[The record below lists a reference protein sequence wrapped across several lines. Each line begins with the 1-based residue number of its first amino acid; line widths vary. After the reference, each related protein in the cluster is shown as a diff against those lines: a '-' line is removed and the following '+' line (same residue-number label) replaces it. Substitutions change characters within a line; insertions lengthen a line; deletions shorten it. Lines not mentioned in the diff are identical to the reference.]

1 MKNTFRLLLL
11 LPITISLSFLS
22 GCDSNE
28 ASSPSSSEQIE
39 EQGCAF
45 CKQLPVATFEKLDD
59 LSHHSPTTFKEDS
72 VVIDTLNICDG
83 VIRHTYSFTTNK
95 NLNSA
100 VVVTEIDL
108 SKASIAAGS
117 KNNSVLSLEK
127 ATPIEQAE
135 AFMNDNLGYQVVAAI
150 NADFFGGSSPVN
162 AFVKDSVI
170 LKDGHNDKGI
180 YDYTNLDADIPASM
194 PMLFG
199 VSGQCAQIAPIVK
212 NQTVEQTIKS
222 KLFCEVKITKENQT
236 TLLTNDVIFNDSN
249 GSKTKVNLITS
260 PECEGMALAG
270 SKVLNVKKHPT
281 DSTRLHGEVEFI
293 QDILSNSTYI
303 ANEEYFYV
311 IIPEGVNV
319 EVNKGDVISYNI
331 NSEDKTWEYY
341 DTIIG
346 CRQALVIDGNIPE
359 TVSKENSNG
368 AQSTNIPRTAIGV
381 MPNGNV
387 ALFSV
392 ESLYYGKKSSSDS
405 DPHGLSLP
413 ELADFMR
420 YFGVYNGA
428 NFDGGGST
436 QLISLNPTTNELEV
450 VVRSSDYG
458 TSTLSNSRSVINT
471 LLVYIKG
478 E

>member
-1 MKNTFRLLLL
+1 MKNNFKYLLVS
-11 LPITISLSFLS
+11 TACFLSFLS
-22 GCDSNE
+22 GCKPAVSTG
-28 ASSPSSSEQIE
+28 SSSSKEVV

-45 CKQLPVATFEKLDD
+45 CDNLPVDEYEKIETLP
-59 LSHHSPTTFKEDS
+59 HHTPTTFKEESIEVED
-72 VVIDTLNICDG
+72 VNICDG
-83 VIRHTYSFTTNK
+83 VNRYTYRFATNK
-95 NLNSA
+95 NFNSA

-108 SKASIAAGS
+108 SKANIAAGS
-117 KNNSVLSLEK
+117 KDNSVLSLSK
-127 ATPIEQAE
+127 ATPIAQAE
-135 AFMNDNLGYQVVAAI
+135 AFMNANPGYQVVAAI

-170 LKDGHNDKGI
+170 IKDSHNDKGI
-180 YDYTNLDADIPASM
+180 YDYTNLNADIPASM

-199 VSGQCAQIAPIVK
+199 VSGQCAQVAPIIK
-212 NQTVEQTIKS
+212 NSTVEETIKS
-222 KLFCEVKITKENQT
+222 KLFCEIKVTNNNKT
-236 TLLTNDVIFNDSN
+236 TLLSNDVIFNDSN
-249 GSKTKVNLITS
+249 GSKSKVNLITS
-260 PECEGMALAG
+260 PDCEGTALAG
-270 SKVLNVKKHPT
+270 STVLNVKKHRS

-293 QDILSNSTYI
+293 QNILSNSTYI
-303 ANEEYFYV
+303 ANEDYFYV
-311 IIPEGVNV
+311 IIPEGMENQI
-319 EVNKGDVISYNI
+319 NKGDIISYNI
-331 NSEDKTWEYY
+331 NSPDNTWEYY

-346 CRQALVIDGNIPE
+346 CRQALVIDGNIPQ

-381 MPNGNV
+381 MPDGKV

-392 ESLYYGKKSSSDS
+392 ESLYYGKKNSSES

-436 QLISLNPTTNELEV
+436 QLISLNPTTKELEV

-458 TSTLSNSRSVINT
+458 TSVLANARTVINT
-471 LLVYIKG
+471 LLVYTKG

>member
-1 MKNTFRLLLL
+1 MKKTFKLLLL
-11 LPITISLSFLS
+11 STTIFLSFLS
-22 GCDSNE
+22 GCKQTGVT
-28 ASSPSSSEQIE
+28 SSSSSSSSVV
-39 EQGCAF
+39 EQGCAY
-45 CKQLPVATFEKLDD
+45 CKQLPVATYEKKETLT
-59 LSHHSPTTFKEDS
+59 HHIPTTFNEDS
-72 VVIDTLNICDG
+72 ITTESLEICDG
-83 VIRHTYSFTTNK
+83 VVRHTYKFTTNK
-95 NLNSA
+95 KLNSG

-108 SKASIAAGS
+108 SKANIAAGS

-127 ATPIEQAE
+127 STPISQAE
-135 AFMNDNLGYQVVAAI
+135 AFMNDNPNYQVVAAI

-170 LKDGHNDKGI
+170 LKDSHNDKGI
-180 YDYTNLDADIPASM
+180 YDYTNVNADIPASM

-199 VSGQCAQIAPIVK
+199 VSGQCAQIAPIIK
-212 NQTVEQTIKS
+212 NGTVEETIKS
-222 KLFCEVKITKENQT
+222 ELICEIKLTKDNQT
-236 TLLTNDVIFNDSN
+236 TLLSNDVIFNDSN

-260 PECEGMALAG
+260 PLCEGTALPG
-270 SKVLNVKKHPT
+270 SRVLNVKKHPT

-303 ANEEYFYV
+303 ANDDYFYV
-311 IIPEGVNV
+311 IIPEGNDI
-319 EVNKGDVISYNI
+319 EVSKGDVISYNI
-331 NSEDKTWEYY
+331 NSRDNTWEYY

-346 CRQALVIDGNIPE
+346 CRQALVIDGEIPE

-368 AQSTNIPRTAIGV
+368 AQSTNIPRTAVGV
-381 MPNGNV
+381 MPDGKV

-436 QLISLNPTTNELEV
+436 QLISLNPTSKELEV

-471 LLVYIKG
+471 LLVYIK
-478 E
+478 EE